1 MDIAKPDY
9 SKLPED
15 LKAKLLKWEANN
27 PANKQVQLLTD
38 IADLTQEML
47 TAMDDER
54 KGSNKAIEHFGSL
67 LVDMR
72 EQLTAL
78 NAKEAPE
85 TPDNSKP
92 VIDAISKLEKALVAQ
107 KAPVVN
113 VPKADA
119 PIVNVDAPNVT
130 IDNKEISKI
139 LKTDLPKAFNQAI
152 SGIVMPKTD
161 NTETNQLLEQVA
173 EQLASI
179 DTGVRMK
186 PQAPTTM
193 GITGVTVVNGSIP
206 VTVREAEVIEAF
218 DYKTPYI
225 VYIGEAP
232 KGSAKS
238 DPVWK
243 ITKYDFTDS
252 EDATGRIKN
261 NGIWLNRKMEIYE

>member
-9 SKLPED
+9 SKLPDD

-92 VIDAISKLEKALVAQ
+92 VIDAISKLEKALTAQ

-113 VPKADA
+113 VAKADA
-119 PIVNVDAPNVT
+119 PVVNVDVPNIT

-139 LKTDLPKAFNQAI
+139 LKTDLPKAFNEAVR
-152 SGIVMPKTD
+152 GIVIPEND
-161 NTETNQLLEQVA
+161 DSQLLEAVS
-173 EQLASI
+173 ELAQKLDSI
-179 DTGVRMK
+179 DTGVRLK
-186 PQAPTTM
+186 PQAPNTI
-193 GITGVTVVNGSIP
+193 GITGVTVSNGAIP
-206 VTVREAEVIEAF
+206 VTQATLTKRF
-218 DYKTPYI
+218 DTSSSPILYTAT
-225 VYIGEAP
+225 AP
-232 KGSAKS
+232 VGTADASLG
-238 DPVWK
+238 WT
-243 ITKYDFTDS
+243 ITKFDLTNPADSSGKIATDVS
-252 EDATGRIKN
+252 WTDRATGSFN
-261 NGIWLNRKMEIYE
+261 

>member
-186 PQAPTTM
+186 PQSPTTM
-193 GITGVTVVNGSIP
+193 GITGVTVVNGAIP
-206 VTVREAEVIEAF
+206 ITNATLTERF
-218 DYKTPYI
+218 DLTSSTIIYTAT
-225 VYIGEAP
+225 AP
-232 KGSAKS
+232 VGTADASLG
-238 DPVWK
+238 WT
-243 ITKYDFTDS
+243 ITKYDLSDTNNASGKVATDVS
-252 EDATGRIKN
+252 WNNRATGSFA
-261 NGIWLNRKMEIYE
+261 